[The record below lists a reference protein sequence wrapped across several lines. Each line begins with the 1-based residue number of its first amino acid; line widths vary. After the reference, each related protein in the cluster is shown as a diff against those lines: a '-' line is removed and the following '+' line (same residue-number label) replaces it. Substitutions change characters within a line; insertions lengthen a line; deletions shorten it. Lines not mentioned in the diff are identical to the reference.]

1 MEGLLST
8 GPAPS
13 GLNGRKIH
21 IYVCM
26 YVCVYIY
33 KYMYV
38 CMYMYVFIYIYF
50 VLYFTYLPQAYDSVD
65 RVKMFNTLEKL
76 GLGPKFIRTVKAM
89 YSGDSIVNEQ
99 HGEKTRPLYL
109 GRGLRQ
115 VGSFC
120 LLES

>member
-1 MEGLLST
+1 MFLFCYL
-8 GPAPS
+8 
-13 GLNGRKIH
+13 
-21 IYVCM
+21 
-26 YVCVYIY
+26 
-33 KYMYV
+33 
-38 CMYMYVFIYIYF
+38 F
-50 VLYFTYLPQAYDSVD
+50 LYFICLPQAYDSVD

-115 VGSFC
+115 VGIFLFC
-120 LLES
+120 FVR

>member
-33 KYMYV
+33 
-38 CMYMYVFIYIYF
+38 IYIY
-50 VLYFTYLPQAYDSVD
+50 
-65 RVKMFNTLEKL
+65 
-76 GLGPKFIRTVKAM
+76 I
-89 YSGDSIVNEQ
+89 
-99 HGEKTRPLYL
+99 
-109 GRGLRQ
+109 
-115 VGSFC
+115 
-120 LLES
+120 